1 MKIGFIKLHRKIV
14 EWEWYDNTNVVR
26 VFIHLL
32 LSANHEKN
40 QWHGIDIGVG
50 EVITGRESLAKT
62 LGLSQQSI
70 RTALDKLKSTN
81 EITIKSTNKYSI
93 IKLNNWSSYQGQST
107 SKTIN
112 KQPTTNQQ
120 STTLKEVKNEKNIRT
135 LAKANGETE
144 YGNPDVNK
152 IIESLKQEFE
162 LPALDGSAA
171 ENRKYAWLAIKKCN
185 GIDGVLKIIKLA
197 AADSFYGDK
206 ISNVKK
212 LYYHMV
218 EIVQKARGINKEVK
232 NKVAPAYANIK
243 NN

>member
-1 MKIGFIKLHRKIV
+1 MENGWIKLHRKLV
-14 EWEWYDNTNVVR
+14 NWEWYDNTNVVR
-26 VFIHLL
+26 LFMHLL
-32 LSANHEKN
+32 ITANHEKS
-40 QWHGIDIGVG
+40 QWHGVEIGVG
-50 EVITGRESLAKT
+50 ETIIGRESLGKT
-62 LGLSQQSI
+62 LGLSEQSI
-70 RTALDKLKSTN
+70 RTAINKLKSTN
-81 EITIKSTNKYSI
+81 EITTKSTNKYTI
-93 IKLNNWSSYQGQST
+93 VHIEKWASYQGQAT
-107 SKTIN
+107 NRATN

-218 EIVQKARGINKEVK
+218 EIVKKARGINKEVK
-232 NKVAPAYANIK
+232 IK
-243 NN
+243 

>member
-40 QWHGIDIGVG
+40 QWHGIDIGIG

-107 SKTIN
+107 SKITN
-112 KQPTTNQQ
+112 GQPTANQQ
-120 STTLKEVKNEKNIRT
+120 STTLKEVKNDKNEKKPLSSNEDGVEINS
-135 LAKANGETE
+135 LLGLFKAV
-144 YGNPDVNK
+144 NPDYQK
-152 IIESLKQEFE
+152 FYPIQGHRKAIQFLIKEFGAEKAALTIKFLPQLNSMPYAPTVTTPLE
-162 LPALDGSAA
+162 LRSKLG
-171 ENRKYAWLAIKKCN
+171 AIKAFMEKERN
-185 GIDGVLKIIKLA
+185 KNQKGGVVL
-197 AADSFYGDK
+197 
-206 ISNVKK
+206 
-212 LYYHMV
+212 
-218 EIVQKARGINKEVK
+218 
-232 NKVAPAYANIK
+232 
-243 NN
+243 